1 MFYNYSFRNTKGGGI
16 FRGRGYGQT
25 RMKLWDKCKEVA
37 LKYELDSIH
46 KEKLGKPGTLY
57 ILRGCVC
64 QNIPLR
70 GHRDSTKIIQL

>member
-1 MFYNYSFRNTKGGGI
+1 
-16 FRGRGYGQT
+16 
-25 RMKLWDKCKEVA
+25 MKLWDKCKEVA

-57 ILRGCVC
+57 ILRGCMC